1 MFVNDGT
8 FTQGWTYNFKTKV
21 LECLQKQVKL
31 PRNEDNVLVAPRG
44 LGRHT
49 GSLPLR
55 GRALPGAIAATT
67 PSSMLRILL
76 CGTQSNTACHPREH
90 EVNQELC
97 GCCTANWISRSNP
110 SRRLCKSRPT
120 QSQIS
125 S

>member
-1 MFVNDGT
+1 MFVNDGA

-31 PRNEDNVLVAPRG
+31 PRSEDDVLVAPRG

-55 GRALPGAIAATT
+55 GKALPGAIAATT

-76 CGTQSNTACHPREH
+76 CRRQSNTVSHARHPREH
-90 EVNQELC
+90 EVIKNLSDASPE
-97 GCCTANWISRSNP
+97 T
-110 SRRLCKSRPT
+110 
-120 QSQIS
+120 
-125 S
+125 